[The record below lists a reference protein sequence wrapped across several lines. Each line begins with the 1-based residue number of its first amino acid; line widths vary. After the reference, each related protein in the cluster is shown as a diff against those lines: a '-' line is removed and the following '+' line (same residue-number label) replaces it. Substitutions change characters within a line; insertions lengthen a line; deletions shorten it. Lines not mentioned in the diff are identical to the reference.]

1 MIVETL
7 ELSFR
12 MSNRLTRR
20 LMKKKI
26 MCLVPACLIVVP
38 LLLVSCTTE
47 STSQPAHAPP
57 ADVPSLSSQDVI
69 SIAQEHSVTSP
80 LNLQEK
86 RAGLCVSRG
95 GTQGWIADYTGN
107 GKWIVELL
115 VRNEDESL
123 TVYRWTVVEANLAA
137 LFLGAYTGSLIEFK
151 LKYGYYPK

>member
-1 MIVETL
+1 MRIRRITTIQLVLSLVIVITFTVGCAGPP
-7 ELSFR
+7 ST
-12 MSNRLTRR
+12 STPSSPSS
-20 LMKKKI
+20 
-26 MCLVPACLIVVP
+26 VPA
-38 LLLVSCTTE
+38 
-47 STSQPAHAPP
+47 PP
-57 ADVPSLSSQDVI
+57 TDVPSLSSQDVI
-69 SIAQEHSVTSP
+69 SIAQEHSVNSP
-80 LNLQEK
+80 LNAYEG
-86 RAGLCVSRG
+86 RAGAYARRG